1 MKVIAKRGYT
11 EDQELWFGIPTWD
24 PAGRSGERSVK
35 FAYKPPGSSRWART
49 SPEVPESVV
58 WDMIV
63 MLKDQ
68 SRLRKVLG
76 DASRERGS
84 MVREEIES
92 VMANLSEALSQVGR
106 ATG

>member
-1 MKVIAKRGYT
+1 MKVIARKAYT
-11 EDQELWFGIPTWD
+11 GDQELWFGIPTWD
-24 PAGRSGERSVK
+24 PAARTGERSVK
-35 FAYKPPGSSRWART
+35 FAYKSPGSSRWART

-68 SRLRKVLG
+68 SRLQKVLA

-84 MVREEIES
+84 RVRDEIES
-92 VMANLSEALSQVGR
+92 VMANLSEALSQS
-106 ATG
+106 T